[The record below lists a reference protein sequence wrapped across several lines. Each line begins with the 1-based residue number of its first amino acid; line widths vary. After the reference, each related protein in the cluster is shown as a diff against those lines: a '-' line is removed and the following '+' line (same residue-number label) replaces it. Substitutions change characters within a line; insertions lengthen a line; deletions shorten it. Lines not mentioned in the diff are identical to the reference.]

1 MVSGVFD
8 GGMKRYR
15 GAGALGT
22 SGQGEDQPALFRLA
36 DGSRLE
42 NVVVGAPAADGI
54 HCDGTCTL
62 YNVWWEDVG
71 EDAATLDGTSPTQTM
86 TIECAG
92 AMHAADKIFQHNG
105 PGTMILRHIIADDFS
120 KFYRSC
126 GNCLE
131 QFQRHVI
138 LDDITVRRGTT
149 VAGINENYGDVA
161 DFSNIVIYPASA
173 RYHRVPAVRGERH
186 RGRAERGRRR
196 PGPRALPLRRLGHR
210 RALSGKTPGFRPF
223 GPIWNR
229 FQDRGRLFA
238 PGSARIRPAMNP
250 RVSSLAIAFVFSVAS
265 IHCGGGEE
273 PVQEYPPGKAGSGG
287 KGGSAGAG
295 GARAGSGGGG
305 GRAGAAGAPGAAGS
319 GGGAAGS
326 GGGAAGSAGRGP
338 GGAGG
343 SGGSGGDPSMGG
355 DGM

>member
-1 MVSGVFD
+1 MEPPVGCVKRSNVVPALFALLACSSPRADFTDDGPGPTGGSSGASTGGTSAGTSGSGAVATGGAAGSPGASGGTNASGAGSGGVGAGTAGFAGASASGGGGTGGGTAGSAGAAGARTCTLAFPTSVTTTEDLTETRMVSGVFD

-15 GAGALGT
+15 GAGPLGT
-22 SGQGEDQPALFRLA
+22 SGQLEDQPALFRLA

-105 PGTMILRHIIADDFS
+105 PGTMILRHIVADDFS

-161 DFSNIVIYPASA
+161 DFSNIVIYPAS
-173 RYHRVPAVRGERH
+173 RG
-186 RGRAERGRRR
+186 
-196 PGPRALPLRRLGHR
+196 
-210 RALSGKTPGFRPF
+210 TTVC
-223 GPIWNR
+223 
-229 FQDRGRLFA
+229 RLFEGNDTGA
-238 PGSARIRPAMNP
+238 
-250 RVSSLAIAFVFSVAS
+250 
-265 IHCGGGEE
+265 E
-273 PVQEYPPGKAGSGG
+273 PSEV
-287 KGGSAGAG
+287 
-295 GARAGSGGGG
+295 
-305 GRAGAAGAPGAAGS
+305 
-319 GGGAAGS
+319 
-326 GGGAAGSAGRGP
+326 
-338 GGAGG
+338 
-343 SGGSGGDPSMGG
+343 G
-355 DGM
+355 DGPDPVHCRYDASDIDER